1 MNNQNNG
8 AGGCSSIGTIVPNVT
23 TTSRQYLNHRF
34 TEYRSV
40 KLCIIQQHS
49 YRAVG
54 QPYLSVS
61 TLRDLLKVILRSG
74 CNFTKKYLL
83 GDASTESHAHSI
95 QQLER
100 KLIQVYMQEVRIKVY
115 SQVNPGIISE
125 SIGISELYSSQY
137 IILQRGEDETWI
149 SCNCTYNAYYTAKQ
163 LLFVYQPA
171 LYDCKL
177 QTGKIQT
184 VDISVPVRW
193 CTGSSP

>member
-1 MNNQNNG
+1 M
-8 AGGCSSIGTIVPNVT
+8 
-23 TTSRQYLNHRF
+23 
-34 TEYRSV
+34 
-40 KLCIIQQHS
+40 
-49 YRAVG
+49 G

-137 IILQRGEDETWI
+137 IILQRGEDET
-149 SCNCTYNAYYTAKQ
+149 
-163 LLFVYQPA
+163 
-171 LYDCKL
+171 
-177 QTGKIQT
+177 
-184 VDISVPVRW
+184 
-193 CTGSSP
+193 